1 MESSII
7 QMIIHG
13 ATSISFSRQSQQK
26 IFISNS
32 WLRLR
37 RIITMS
43 DDDDITNPH
52 MMATLESL
60 MRITLAGF
68 GGALAG
74 ISISRRGGLGTAA
87 QQALTKAS
95 ATTPSSSSNVIKQSR
110 QQRRQAI
117 RSSPPVLRPTI
128 DRELPSA
135 WAVAC
140 MAFAGVVEFTRL
152 VSPTT
157 FVSQFIV
164 TTPSLV
170 EGEGDNEATENS
182 KNILVNKEETIK
194 QYGTTVIDYMIGGAI
209 AGALF
214 KGSAVRTPAGARVD
228 ASIMG
233 SSSISTATSSSLN
246 AIKSRPLSGILPG
259 AALGLLAG
267 VTIVTMEYA
276 QKQVEEK
283 FGEDVVVDEETDL
296 NEENVPKSN
305 KDDIPEDIK
314 AMTTEEL
321 LASIQ
326 NLKSGRDEQ
335 SSNHQGKEA
344 KGEPDTEQISINNV
358 STTGKAPNLLYSLG
372 FRPHS
377 SSSSSS

>member
-1 MESSII
+1 MAAGTQITDS
-7 QMIIHG
+7 
-13 ATSISFSRQSQQK
+13 TSNRKHQS
-26 IFISNS
+26 N
-32 WLRLR
+32 L
-37 RIITMS
+37 ITTMPE
-43 DDDDITNPH
+43 DDNITNPH
-52 MMATLESL
+52 IMATLESL

-87 QQALTKAS
+87 QQALAKAS
-95 ATTPSSSSNVIKQSR
+95 ATTPSSSSNVKRLSR

-117 RSSPPVLRPTI
+117 RSAPPVLRPTI

-157 FVSQFIV
+157 FVSQFV
-164 TTPSLV
+164 TTPSSLE
-170 EGEGDNEATENS
+170 EGEADNEVTEDS
-182 KNILVNKEETIK
+182 KTILVNNEETIK
-194 QYGTTVIDYMIGGAI
+194 QYYGTTIIDYMIGGGI

-214 KGSAVRTPAGARVD
+214 KGSAVRTPAGARID

-233 SSSISTATSSSLN
+233 SSSISNTATTSSLN

-276 QKQVEEK
+276 QQQVEET
-283 FGEDVVVDEETDL
+283 FGEDVVDEETDI
-296 NEENVPKSN
+296 NEDNVPKN
-305 KDDIPEDIK
+305 NNDDIPEDIK

-326 NLKSGRDEQ
+326 SLKSGRDE
-335 SSNHQGKEA
+335 SSNRQDKEV
-344 KGEPDTEQISINNV
+344 KGEPDTEQI
-358 STTGKAPNLLYSLG
+358 TTDKAPDLLYSLG

>member
-1 MESSII
+1 
-7 QMIIHG
+7 
-13 ATSISFSRQSQQK
+13 
-26 IFISNS
+26 
-32 WLRLR
+32 
-37 RIITMS
+37 MS
-43 DDDDITNPH
+43 EDDNITNPH
-52 MMATLESL
+52 IMATLESL

-87 QQALTKAS
+87 NKVQTLAKTS
-95 ATTPSSSSNVIKQSR
+95 ATTTSSSSNVKKLSR

-117 RSSPPVLRPTI
+117 RSAPPVLRPTI

-157 FVSQFIV
+157 FVSQFV
-164 TTPSLV
+164 TTPSSL
-170 EGEGDNEATENS
+170 EGEADNEVAEDS
-182 KNILVNKEETIK
+182 KTILVNKEETIK
-194 QYGTTVIDYMIGGAI
+194 QYGTTIIDYMIGGGI

-214 KGSAVRTPAGARVD
+214 KGSAVRTPAGARID

-233 SSSISTATSSSLN
+233 SSSISSTATTSSLS
-246 AIKSRPLSGILPG
+246 AIKSSRPLSGILPG

-276 QKQVEEK
+276 QKQLEET
-283 FGEDVVVDEETDL
+283 FGEDVVDEET
-296 NEENVPKSN
+296 EEDNVSKN
-305 KDDIPEDIK
+305 NNDDIPEDIK

-326 NLKSGRDEQ
+326 SLKSGRDE
-335 SSNHQGKEA
+335 SSNHHQGKEV
-344 KGEPDTEQISINNV
+344 KGEPDTEQIN
-358 STTGKAPNLLYSLG
+358 TDKAPNLLYSLG

-377 SSSSSS
+377 SSS

>member
-1 MESSII
+1 
-7 QMIIHG
+7 
-13 ATSISFSRQSQQK
+13 
-26 IFISNS
+26 
-32 WLRLR
+32 
-37 RIITMS
+37 MS
-43 DDDDITNPH
+43 EDDNITNPH
-52 MMATLESL
+52 IMATLESL

-74 ISISRRGGLGTAA
+74 ISISRRGGLGSSTTATAA
-87 QQALTKAS
+87 ANKLQALTTKS
-95 ATTPSSSSNVIKQSR
+95 ATTASSSNVKRLSR

-117 RSSPPVLRPTI
+117 RSAPPVLRPTI

-157 FVSQFIV
+157 FVSQFV
-164 TTPSLV
+164 TTPSLE
-170 EGEGDNEATENS
+170 EGEGDEATEDS
-182 KNILVNKEETIK
+182 KAILGNEEETIK
-194 QYGTTVIDYMIGGAI
+194 QYGTTIIDYMIGGGI

-214 KGSAVRTPAGARVD
+214 KGSAVRTPAGARID

-233 SSSISTATSSSLN
+233 SSSISSTATSSLN
-246 AIKSRPLSGILPG
+246 AVKSRPLSGILPG

-276 QKQVEEK
+276 QQQVEET
-283 FGEDVVVDEETDL
+283 FGEDVVDEETDI
-296 NEENVPKSN
+296 NEENVSKN
-305 KDDIPEDIK
+305 NNDDIPEDIK

-326 NLKSGRDEQ
+326 DLKSGRDE
-335 SSNHQGKEA
+335 SINHHQGKEVQ
-344 KGEPDTEQISINNV
+344 GEPDAEQIINNV
-358 STTGKAPNLLYSLG
+358 STAGKAPDLLYSLG

-377 SSSSSS
+377 SSS

>member
-1 MESSII
+1 
-7 QMIIHG
+7 
-13 ATSISFSRQSQQK
+13 
-26 IFISNS
+26 
-32 WLRLR
+32 
-37 RIITMS
+37 MS
-43 DDDDITNPH
+43 MSEDDNITNPH
-52 MMATLESL
+52 IMATLESL

-74 ISISRRGGLGTAA
+74 ISISRRGGLGTTAA
-87 QQALTKAS
+87 NKVQTLAKAS
-95 ATTPSSSSNVIKQSR
+95 ATPSSSSNIKKLSR

-117 RSSPPVLRPTI
+117 RSAPPVLRPTI

-157 FVSQFIV
+157 FVSQFV
-164 TTPSLV
+164 TTPSSLE
-170 EGEGDNEATENS
+170 EGESDNEVTEDS
-182 KNILVNKEETIK
+182 KAILDNEEETIK
-194 QYGTTVIDYMIGGAI
+194 QYGTTIIDYMIGGGI

-214 KGSAVRTPAGARVD
+214 KGSAVRTPAGARID

-233 SSSISTATSSSLN
+233 SSSISNTATTSSLH

-276 QKQVEEK
+276 QQQVEET
-283 FGEDVVVDEETDL
+283 FGEDVVDEETDL
-296 NEENVPKSN
+296 NEEKNN
-305 KDDIPEDIK
+305 NDDIPADIK

-326 NLKSGRDEQ
+326 NLKSGRDE
-335 SSNHQGKEA
+335 SSNHHQGKEV
-344 KGEPDTEQISINNV
+344 KGEPDTEQTINNI
-358 STTGKAPNLLYSLG
+358 STADKAPNLLYSLG

-377 SSSSSS
+377 SSSS

>member
-1 MESSII
+1 
-7 QMIIHG
+7 
-13 ATSISFSRQSQQK
+13 
-26 IFISNS
+26 
-32 WLRLR
+32 
-37 RIITMS
+37 MS
-43 DDDDITNPH
+43 EDDITNPH
-52 MMATLESL
+52 IMATLESL

-87 QQALTKAS
+87 NKVQALTKAS
-95 ATTPSSSSNVIKQSR
+95 ATPSNVLKQSR

-117 RSSPPVLRPTI
+117 RSAPPVLRPQI

-157 FVSQFIV
+157 FVSQFV
-164 TTPSLV
+164 TTPSL
-170 EGEGDNEATENS
+170 EGEADNEVTEDS
-182 KNILVNKEETIK
+182 KTILFNKEETIK
-194 QYGTTVIDYMIGGAI
+194 QYGTTIIDYMIGGGI

-214 KGSAVRTPAGARVD
+214 KGSAVRTPAGARID

-233 SSSISTATSSSLN
+233 SSSISSTATSSLN
-246 AIKSRPLSGILPG
+246 AVKSRPLSGILPG

-267 VTIVTMEYA
+267 VTIVTMDYA
-276 QKQVEEK
+276 QQQVEET
-283 FGEDVVVDEETDL
+283 FGDVVVDEEADL
-296 NEENVPKSN
+296 NEENAPKSN
-305 KDDIPEDIK
+305 NDDIPADIK

-326 NLKSGRDEQ
+326 SLKSGRDE
-335 SSNHQGKEA
+335 SINHHQGKEVQ
-344 KGEPDTEQISINNV
+344 GEPDTEQISINNV
-358 STTGKAPNLLYSLG
+358 STAGKAPNLLYSLG

-377 SSSSSS
+377 SSS